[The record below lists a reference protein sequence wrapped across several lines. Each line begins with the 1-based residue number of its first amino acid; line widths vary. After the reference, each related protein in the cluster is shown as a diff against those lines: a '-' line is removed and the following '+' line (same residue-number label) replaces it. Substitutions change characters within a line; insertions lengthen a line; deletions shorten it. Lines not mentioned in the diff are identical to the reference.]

1 MRRKG
6 KEKNWKCESGKG
18 EVLLGKCVNRKGA
31 ACMKQTDLV
40 RHETDGCNIV
50 AVYSDGTRQVIRTFP
65 TEHHA
70 KLYLLAEFF
79 ALAGK

>member
-1 MRRKG
+1 MQQ
-6 KEKNWKCESGKG
+6 
-18 EVLLGKCVNRKGA
+18 V
-31 ACMKQTDLV
+31 DLV

-50 AVYSDGTRQVIRTFP
+50 AVYSDGSRQVVMTCP
-65 TEHHA
+65 TENHA

>member
-1 MRRKG
+1 
-6 KEKNWKCESGKG
+6 
-18 EVLLGKCVNRKGA
+18 
-31 ACMKQTDLV
+31 MKPTDIV

-50 AVYSDGTRQVIRTFP
+50 AVQSDGTRHVIMTFP
-65 TEHHA
+65 TERDA

>member
-1 MRRKG
+1 
-6 KEKNWKCESGKG
+6 
-18 EVLLGKCVNRKGA
+18 
-31 ACMKQTDLV
+31 MKPADIV

-50 AVYSDGTRQVIRTFP
+50 AVHSDGTRQVIMTFP